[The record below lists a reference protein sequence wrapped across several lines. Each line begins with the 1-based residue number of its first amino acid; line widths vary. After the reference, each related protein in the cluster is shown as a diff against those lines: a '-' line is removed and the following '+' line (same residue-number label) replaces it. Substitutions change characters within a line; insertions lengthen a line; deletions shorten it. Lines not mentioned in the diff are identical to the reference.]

1 MFNILN
7 YMIMKKKNI
16 FSAVCVAIAIVGGL
30 VFGHTNSSVLAEN
43 DLLLENVEAL
53 TRDEIEPDVKPKIC
67 HRVKASCTCYRPGVY
82 GRMFCSV
89 SVLSVEEYTCTSPL
103 NCEDVGVTE
112 CLPGCSC

>member
-7 YMIMKKKNI
+7 YMIMKKKII
-16 FSAVCVAIAIVGGL
+16 FSALCVAIAIVGGL
-30 VFGHTNSSVLAEN
+30 VFSHTNSSVLAEN

-82 GRMFCSV
+82 GRMFCNV
-89 SVLSVEEYTCTSPL
+89 SVLFVEEYTCTSPL